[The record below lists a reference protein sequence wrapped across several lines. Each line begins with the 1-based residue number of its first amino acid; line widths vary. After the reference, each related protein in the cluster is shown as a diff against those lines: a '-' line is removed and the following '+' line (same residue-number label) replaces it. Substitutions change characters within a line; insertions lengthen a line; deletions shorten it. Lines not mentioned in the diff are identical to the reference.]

1 MKIWIVNFSS
11 YGMKLDAVVIHE
23 SGGQAVALL
32 KLGTESRLYDVT
44 EIGMATGNLT
54 PRIVTEDKL
63 A

>member
-1 MKIWIVNFSS
+1 MKIWLVNFSS